1 LEALINIII
10 SIILVFPLGI
20 IGIAIGSLVAMIF
33 RTIQYGYYSS
43 KHLLSRPLSEIL
55 KRYVVSAI
63 TILLG
68 LIIILFIPMQNPVNF
83 FEWILNGF
91 IIAGVMIF
99 ITLLSSIIFYREE
112 LINLKTLINRLLK
125 LRPKNGIKNN

>member
-1 LEALINIII
+1 
-10 SIILVFPLGI
+10 
-20 IGIAIGSLVAMIF
+20 
-33 RTIQYGYYSS
+33 
-43 KHLLSRPLSEIL
+43 
-55 KRYVVSAI
+55 
-63 TILLG
+63 
-68 LIIILFIPMQNPVNF
+68 MQNPVNF

-91 IIAGVMIF
+91 ITAGVMIF